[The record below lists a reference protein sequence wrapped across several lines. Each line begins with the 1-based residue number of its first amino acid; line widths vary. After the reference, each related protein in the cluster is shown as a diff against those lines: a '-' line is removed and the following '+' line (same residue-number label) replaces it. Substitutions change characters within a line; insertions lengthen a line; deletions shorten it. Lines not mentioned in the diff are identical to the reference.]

1 MTKDVLK
8 KHAKSLNDM
17 FKDQR
22 ARIGE
27 VMTGLLA
34 PKTANTATILGGL
47 GRKKASAASASY
59 VDAGVN
65 HVPHM
70 RLTPEALDRVLAYG
84 IIDNAPKP
92 LTFASSISPQCHFV
106 VVAGHTVFMRSDMAV
121 ALKLTTFFVMPCP
134 GPEGRQPNKLLGFCT
149 KNVSRA
155 SELVVTTH

>member
-22 ARIGE
+22 ARYGE

-34 PKTANTATILGGL
+34 PKTANTASILGGL

-65 HVPHM
+65 HMPHM

-92 LTFASSISPQCHFV
+92 FTFASSISPQCHFV
-106 VVAGHTVFMRSDMAV
+106 VVAGHTVFIAQRHGS
-121 ALKLTTFFVMPCP
+121 
-134 GPEGRQPNKLLGFCT
+134 CT
-149 KNVSRA
+149 KADNLLCDALPRA
-155 SELVVTTH
+155 